1 MIRIVT
7 WIFLLSVVAMN
18 IMREFELQKWIV
30 SLILIFVGIFLYLSS
45 NFLIK
50 YFIKK
55 KAPDFATNDE
65 VIPNQQAWEITAG
78 LGVVPKW
85 ATNIG
90 LVGIAALFTAIV
102 PWLIALF
109 L

>member
-1 MIRIVT
+1 MIRIVM
-7 WIFLLSVVAMN
+7 WIFLLAVVAMN
-18 IMREFELQKWIV
+18 IMREFELQKWLV
-30 SLILIFVGIFLYLSS
+30 SLILLFTGTFLYLLS
-45 NFLIK
+45 NFLIR
-50 YFIKK
+50 YYIKK
-55 KAPDFATNDE
+55 HAPEFATDQE
-65 VIPNQQAWEITAG
+65 ISPNQQAWEATAG
-78 LGVVPKW
+78 TGVVPKW